1 MKSKSEMV
9 IAWLNDAH
17 AMENSLAAVLRH
29 RIKDAKG
36 FPEIEYIDRQHLN
49 ETLRHVDL
57 VRQCIARYGKKPSRV
72 KAVMG
77 TVTGMIQAPGTELA
91 RDEVLKNCLID
102 YAAENF
108 EVASYRALIAAA
120 TEIGDT
126 ETATTCEQIM
136 REDQAMADRIEAVL
150 ADAVRVHIGTQ
161 STFPAG
167 RAASGELIG
176 QYLSDGH
183 PEIKQDASVS

>member
-1 MKSKSEMV
+1 MKSRNELLL
-9 IAWLNDAH
+9 AWLNDAH

-36 FPEIEYIDRQHLN
+36 FPAIEYIDRQHLN
-49 ETLRHVDL
+49 ETLHHADL
-57 VRQCIARYGKKPSRV
+57 VRQCIARHGEKPSKV

-77 TVTGMIQAPGTELA
+77 TVTGMVQAPGTELA
-91 RDEVLKNCLID
+91 DDEVLKNCLID

-126 ETATTCEQIM
+126 ETATVCEWIM

-150 ADAVRVHIGTQ
+150 ADAVRVHLGTQ
-161 STFPAG
+161 ATFPAG

-176 QYLSDGH
+176 QYLEEGQ
-183 PEIKQDASVS
+183 PQIVPDASSG